1 MIVRLETLK
10 KRGLVAMNKK
20 NIRSYFLQFKKY
32 QKPLEKYLFPVILL
46 LLPFI
51 GVNQGVD
58 VTDTTY
64 SLGNFQYQDSLDP
77 MWMLA
82 TYIPNALG
90 HLMLQLP
97 GAGTML
103 GMNIY
108 ATLPIC
114 FMALISYY
122 MLQRWMP
129 GWMLFIGEVI
139 AISLCWCPRVILYNY
154 LTYVFFTLGAITLL
168 YAVTAWKHQSLKFL
182 LAGFFLGLNVMVRF
196 PNLAEAALIL
206 VVWFYGYLAKKPF
219 MSVVKETLICIGG
232 YLIGVAVP
240 FIAIVADFGVDGYVQ
255 SIQSLFGMT
264 ATASDYTLAGMLMS
278 IIGAYI
284 SSLKNM
290 LIMIPCIVMGIL
302 MFMLKPEKYVW
313 IKKCL
318 YFAGLLILIKF
329 FFAEGVFTRNYYYY
343 DSMFEVAQMFVIFTI
358 IFALLGIAG
367 ILNGSIEE
375 RVISLAILVIILIT
389 PLGSNNYTFPVIN
402 NLFLVA
408 PYGLWLFRRTMQRM
422 GEKDVNF
429 PWQAMVTMV
438 IVVLVIQGN
447 LFHLNYS
454 FVDGADGTARDSKV
468 SNIAKVS
475 AMTTTADNAEAL
487 SSLYDYLSE
496 EGLLDEKAIFFG
508 KNAPGL
514 AYILDLEPSLFSLW
528 PDLDSNTI
536 EKFESSLIES
546 MEEMPIVIV
555 SPDIDGEVSGEAKL
569 ELLVDYMNSRHYNK
583 VFENDKYIVYISP
596 EM

>member
-64 SLGNFQYQDSLDP
+64 SLGNFQFQDSLDP

-82 TYIPNALG
+82 TYIPNVLG

-114 FMALISYY
+114 FMALVSYY

-219 MSVVKETLICIGG
+219 MGVVKETLICIGG

-264 ATASDYTLAGMLMS
+264 ATASDYTMAGMLMS

-375 RVISLAILVIILIT
+375 RVISLAVLVIILIT

-402 NLFLVA
+402 NLFIVA

-454 FVDGADGTARDSKV
+454 FVDGADGTPRDSKV

-475 AMTTTADNAEAL
+475 AMTTTADNAKAL
-487 SSLYDYLSE
+487 SGLYDYLSE
-496 EGLLDEKAIFFG
+496 ENLLDEKAIFFG

-514 AYILDLEPSLFSLW
+514 AYILDVEPALFSLW

-546 MEEMPIVIV
+546 MDELPIVIM